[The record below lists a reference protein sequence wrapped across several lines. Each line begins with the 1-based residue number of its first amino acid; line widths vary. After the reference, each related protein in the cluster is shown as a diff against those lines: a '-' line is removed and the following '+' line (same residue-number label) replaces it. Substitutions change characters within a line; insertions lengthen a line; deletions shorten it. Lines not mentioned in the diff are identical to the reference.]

1 MPADEEKKTEEIS
14 APVAMTPS
22 GGIIPAGKYQLS
34 VCVYS
39 KNREKFPHSTF
50 GCPNAPHTPNRS
62 ATADKKPTPI
72 PILSNTVAWLA
83 NFESFTVIVLMYFLL
98 K

>member
-1 MPADEEKKTEEIS
+1 VPADEEKKTEEIS

-34 VCVYS
+34 LCGIPRTVRIPPVDI
-39 KNREKFPHSTF
+39 RFPKRSHK
-50 GCPNAPHTPNRS
+50 PNRS

-72 PILSNTVAWLA
+72 PILSNTLA
-83 NFESFTVIVLMYFLL
+83 
-98 K
+98 